1 MDTHSTKTKISYV
14 SNGFSALGEYFPP
27 RKVDM
32 EIDCTDAD
40 MSNMLDF
47 FKSYL
52 IATGYAETSF
62 YQVCRQISDE
72 YFYEDD
78 QEEKRK
84 QEEATRRSNR
94 HRMGET
100 GIDSSNFTFTIA
112 DYDSQEDY

>member
-1 MDTHSTKTKISYV
+1 MDSHSTKTKISYV
-14 SNGFSALGEYFPP
+14 SSGFSALGEYFPP
-27 RKVDM
+27 KKVDM

-40 MSNMLDF
+40 MHNMLDF

-84 QEEATRRSNR
+84 QEATRRSNR
-94 HRMGET
+94 YRLGET
-100 GIDSSNFTFTIA
+100 GIDSNNFTFTLG